1 MLSLWVWLGV
11 PPRSLAGPRHHRNV
25 TVRVVPPPRRLAARG
40 VDPPR
45 QRAGGWSPRC
55 RRSEQ
60 EPPYAIALPCK
71 GEVEARSASGGGHA
85 TSSEFVALPL
95 TRIAQVRDPTSP
107 LNGRGE
113 EAPCM

>member
-1 MLSLWVWLGV
+1 MLSLCRLATVGV

-60 EPPYAIALPCK
+60 EPPYAIALP
-71 GEVEARSASGGGHA
+71 GGGG
-85 TSSEFVALPL
+85 L
-95 TRIAQVRDPTSP
+95 
-107 LNGRGE
+107 GRGVVVV
-113 EAPCM
+113 ARCPASTTHPPPPPLPPHYT